1 MEKRETMQEKRLS
14 LINSYW
20 IYKTTGCNKKET
32 VSEQEKPLENVKV
45 ELFFKKS
52 IKELEGKVE
61 KIF

>member
-52 IKELEGKVE
+52 IS
-61 KIF
+61 